1 MTLRNWIKLA
11 FFRVRHRHIRFGKNV
26 TVYMSDKFYGKGRIG
41 NGTKFAQNV
50 EVGEPDIGEN
60 CKFEAFTFIAPG
72 TVIEDYVFIG
82 PHASI
87 QNDRYPDLLKSK
99 WTPNP
104 VRIKRAAVIG
114 GSAVVLAGVT
124 IGEKALVGA
133 GSVVTKD
140 VAPGS
145 RVRGNPAREF

>member
-1 MTLRNWIKLA
+1 MPIIDSDL
-11 FFRVRHRHIRFGKNV
+11 HP
-26 TVYMSDKFYGKGRIG
+26 TVKIWHPDLVNIYKSKIG
-41 NGTKFAQNV
+41 AGTKVASFV
-50 EVGEPDIGEN
+50 EIGDAEIGCH
-60 CKFEAFTFIAPG
+60 CKIEAYVFVAPG
-72 TVIEDYVFIG
+72 TIIEDHVFIG

-87 QNDRYPDLLKSK
+87 QNDKYPNLLKPE